1 MHTIFL
7 HGRDYATARELHDG
21 LQLLL
26 RLPEH
31 YGHNADALHDCLAE
45 RREAVHLILRGPFT
59 DDAEAALN
67 KCAAVIRDLGGE
79 VIRL

>member
-7 HGRDYATARELHDG
+7 NGGDYATPRDLHEA
-21 LQLLL
+21 LRRLL
-26 RLPEH
+26 RLPDH

-67 KCAAVIRDLGGE
+67 KCAAVITDLGGQARG
-79 VIRL
+79 V